1 MRVLYCGLLG
11 LANAIVYTVK
21 LFVQSAG
28 PSQFPTGFVNTDSV
42 HTYSHLTHHVS
53 FVFRHAAHQSV
64 LSLFCFYSYRLH
76 AANSRVSNHHTP
88 PLNIFGGSPPSLLH
102 SPSLTNLP
110 FLIIISLYPLKIQQP
125 RSCNLLLHLKGIV
138 TQIPTTKDLCDTGA
152 NDTEIMHSQVS
163 LLQQNG

>member
-1 MRVLYCGLLG
+1 MRVLYWDLLD
-11 LANAIVYTVK
+11 LANAIVCTIK
-21 LFVQSAG
+21 LFPQSAG

-88 PLNIFGGSPPSLLH
+88 PLNILEDPPSLLH

-110 FLIIISLYPLKIQQP
+110 FLIIIPLYPLKIQLP
-125 RSCNLLLHLKGIV
+125 RSYNLLLHLKGIV
-138 TQIPTTKDLCDTGA
+138 TQIPTTKGLCDTGA

-163 LLQQNG
+163 LLQ